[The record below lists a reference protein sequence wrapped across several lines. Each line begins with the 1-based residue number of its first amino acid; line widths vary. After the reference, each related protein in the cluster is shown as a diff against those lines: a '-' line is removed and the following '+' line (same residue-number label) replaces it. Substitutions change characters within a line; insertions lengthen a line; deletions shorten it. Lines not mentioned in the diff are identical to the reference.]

1 MKILQFI
8 LTTTLLTTLTTSSKA
23 QDTFASADSAVATKA
38 AYSTDANKTTYS
50 NINAKANKAKAHVLI
65 HDYFAG
71 VDAADTTYKA
81 KNSGKRVVFF
91 STLVGS
97 PVLGII
103 PALLCSAK
111 TPNTDQF
118 TIKNRDLV
126 SNTAFMKGYRHEARK
141 IKRRAI
147 WGNYIAASTL
157 WIGIAQFIL

>member
-1 MKILQFI
+1 MKTLPIILA
-8 LTTTLLTTLTTSSKA
+8 TTLLTALTMSSKA
-23 QDTFASADSAVATKA
+23 QDNFASADSTVITKA
-38 AYSTDANKTTYS
+38 AYSSDVNKTTYS
-50 NINAKANKAKAHVLI
+50 NINAKANKAKAHVLV

-71 VDAADTTYKA
+71 ADAADTTYKA

-91 STLVGS
+91 ATLVGS
-97 PVLGII
+97 PVLGLI
-103 PALLCSAK
+103 PALMCSAK
-111 TPNTDQF
+111 TPNIDQF
-118 TIKNRDLV
+118 AIKNRDLV